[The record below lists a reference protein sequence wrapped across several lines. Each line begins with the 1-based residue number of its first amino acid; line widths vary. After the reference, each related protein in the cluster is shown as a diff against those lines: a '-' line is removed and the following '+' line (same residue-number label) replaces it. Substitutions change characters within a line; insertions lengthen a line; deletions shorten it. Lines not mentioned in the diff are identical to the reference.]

1 MEKLTLKEIAEK
13 LNTLCP
19 SDAEITEIST
29 DTRKLTKGCLFL
41 ALRGKKFNG
50 HNFVRQA
57 IQAGAV
63 AAVTDTQIEDLPC
76 LVVKDTGKALL
87 EIANLYRNKF
97 DIPVVAVTGSVGKT
111 TTKELIACV
120 LSEKY
125 NTLKTEA
132 NLNNEIGMPKTLLH
146 LTSEHGAAVVE
157 MGMNHFGEISNMT
170 NSAEP
175 TIAVITNIGF
185 SHVEN
190 LGSQEGIK
198 KAKLEILE
206 GMKENAPLVTNADD
220 KLLCSL
226 KSELNRPVYTFSTQ
240 GNPAD
245 VSAEDIKEEN
255 GVTTFSICHEGKKSL
270 AVLPAVGEHNVKNA
284 LAAYLVG
291 TLAGMSEQEILCGL
305 AKYQPTG
312 MRQNIMEKNGQI
324 IIADCYN
331 ASPDSMQ
338 AGLNVL
344 RAYLAEGRKI
354 AVLGDMLE
362 LGNMSEEL
370 HSRVGE
376 MVTNAGI
383 DMLFCYGTASVKIAE
398 SAGKEIQKFCT
409 DNPDMLTQKLRE
421 TVQEG
426 DVLLFKA
433 SHGMHLENI
442 ISALYGEEE

>member
-1 MEKLTLKEIAEK
+1 MEMLTLKEIAQK
-13 LNTLCP
+13 LGTACP
-19 SDAEITEIST
+19 VDAEITEIST
-29 DTRKLTKGCLFL
+29 DTRKLPEGCLFL
-41 ALRGKKFNG
+41 ALRGKKFDG
-50 HNFVRQA
+50 HDFVKQA
-57 IQAGAV
+57 IEAGAV
-63 AAVTDTQIEDLPC
+63 AAVTDVQIENLPC

-87 EIANLYRNKF
+87 DIANLYRNKF
-97 DIPVVAVTGSVGKT
+97 SIPVVAVTGSVGKT

-120 LSEKY
+120 LSEKF

-132 NLNNEIGMPKTLLH
+132 NLNNEIGMPKTILN
-146 LTSEHGAAVVE
+146 LTNQHGAAVLE

-170 NSAEP
+170 NSAQP

-190 LGSQEGIK
+190 LGSQEGIR

-206 GMKENAPLVTNADD
+206 GMKENASLVTNADD
-220 KLLCSL
+220 KLLSPL

-255 GVTTFSICHEGKKSL
+255 GVTTFSICHDGKKSL

-291 TLAGMSEQEILCGL
+291 TLTGMDEQEILCGL

-344 RAYLAEGRKI
+344 GNYLADGRKI

-362 LGNMSEEL
+362 LGDMSETL

-376 MVTNAGI
+376 MVKNAGI
-383 DMLFCYGTASVKIAE
+383 DMLFCYGTASRKIAE
-398 SAGKEIQKFCT
+398 HAGEKIQLFCT
-409 DNPDMLTQKLRE
+409 DNPETLTQKLRE

-442 ISALYGEEE
+442 ITNLYGVE

>member
-1 MEKLTLKEIAEK
+1 METLTLKEIAQK
-13 LNTLCP
+13 LGVVSP
-19 SDAEITEIST
+19 VDAEITEIST
-29 DTRKLTKGCLFL
+29 DTRNLPKGCLFL
-41 ALRGKKFNG
+41 ALRGKKFDG
-50 HNFVRQA
+50 HYFVRQA
-57 IQAGAV
+57 ITAGAV

-76 LVVKDTGKALL
+76 LVVENTGKALL
-87 EIANLYRNKF
+87 DIANLYRKKF

-120 LSEKY
+120 LSEKF
-125 NTLKTEA
+125 NTLRTEA
-132 NLNNEIGMPKTLLH
+132 NLNNEIGMPKTILN
-146 LTSEHGAAVVE
+146 LTAQHGAAVLE
-157 MGMNHFGEISNMT
+157 MGMNHFGEISHMT

-206 GMKENAPLVTNADD
+206 GMKADAPLVTNADD
-220 KLLCSL
+220 KLLSGL
-226 KSELNRPVYTFSTQ
+226 KTELNRPVYTFSTQ

-255 GVTTFSICHEGKKSL
+255 GVTTFTICYQGEKAL

-291 TLAGMSEQEILCGL
+291 RLAGMEEQEILCGI
-305 AKYQPTG
+305 ARYQPTG
-312 MRQNIMEKNGQI
+312 MRQNIMEKNGQT

-344 RAYLAEGRKI
+344 SKYLCDGRKI

-362 LGNMSEEL
+362 LGNMSSEL
-370 HSRVGE
+370 HSKVGV
-376 MVTNAGI
+376 MVKNAGI
-383 DMLFCYGTASVKIAE
+383 DMLFCYGKEAEQIAA
-398 SAGKEIQKFCT
+398 SAGDEIKKFCT
-409 DNPDMLTQKLRE
+409 ENPDILTEELRK

-426 DVLLFKA
+426 DVILFKA

-442 ISALYGEEE
+442 ITALYGEE